1 MNYDSKR
8 RIKVAISEE
17 QMYEK
22 LEQFKIEG
30 FSESDIHVVSKEHS
44 HMRTLNRH
52 SDATTHEAG
61 NIMDK
66 FKSWFTG
73 KDAIKEGL
81 RNLNLSDSETERY
94 SNELEKGGIILYTEG
109 EADLNERDVATPP
122 KETFNEGLKPNQYE
136 EPLDPEKERIK
147 VLQNHNI

>member
-8 RIKVAISEE
+8 RIKIAISEE

-30 FSESDIHVVSKEHS
+30 FAESDIHVVSKEHS

-61 NIMDK
+61 HIMDK

-94 SNELEKGGIILYTEG
+94 SKDLEKGGIILYTEG
-109 EADLNERDVATPP
+109 EAELNESDVTTQP
-122 KETFNEGLKPNQYE
+122 KEIFNEGLKPNE
-136 EPLDPEKERIK
+136 ERLDLEKERNK
-147 VLQNHNI
+147 VLQNHNL